1 MASRLTPLNKK
12 QEFAQLLSLKSCAT
26 AKKLI
31 MYRAKK
37 DVKDAEGSLQV
48 CAGQEAGS
56 EAAINAT
63 YDIYQQD
70 ETKAVVLVNAGNAFN
85 SINHKAM
92 LLKVIFLLPVL

>member
-1 MASRLTPLNKK
+1 
-12 QEFAQLLSLKSCAT
+12 
-26 AKKLI
+26 

-63 YDIYQQD
+63 YDIYQQECLQFHQSQGD
-70 ETKAVVLVNAGNAFN
+70 A
-85 SINHKAM
+85 
-92 LLKVIFLLPVL
+92 P

>member
-1 MASRLTPLNKK
+1 M
-12 QEFAQLLSLKSCAT
+12 SLKPCAT
-26 AKKLI
+26 SKKVI

-63 YDIYQQD
+63 YDIYQQECLQFHQSQGD
-70 ETKAVVLVNAGNAFN
+70 A
-85 SINHKAM
+85 
-92 LLKVIFLLPVL
+92 P